1 MAEKL
6 AVVFIGSMLVGIGVN
21 GFLVPHHLLDGG
33 IIGIG
38 LILHYHY
45 HIPTGMTMILISTPL
60 YLFVWFYNKQ
70 YFFYGIFGFITSS
83 FMIDSLSFLRN
94 SFSLSLIPSSIIGGI
109 IIGVGIGTM
118 LRFETSTGGTDLLA
132 QIISNFSSIHVGL
145 IIFFIDGFILV
156 SGINIVGFERLLF
169 SFLTIVFVAI
179 FTTLITGKRNED
191 QKRS

>member
-1 MAEKL
+1 M

-45 HIPTGMTMILISTPL
+45 SIPTGMTMILISIPL

-70 YFFYGIFGFITSS
+70 YFFFGIFGFLTSS
-83 FMIDSLSFLRN
+83 FMIDSLSFLRD
-94 SFSLSLIPSSIIGGI
+94 SFSLSMVLSSIIGGI
-109 IIGVGIGTM
+109 IIGVGIGIM

-132 QIISNFSSIHVGL
+132 QIISNFASIHIGV
-145 IIFFIDGFILV
+145 IIFVLDGLV
-156 SGINIVGFERLLF
+156 LVCGISIVGADKLSA
-169 SFLTIVFVAI
+169 SFIAIVFVAI
-179 FTTLITGKRNED
+179 FTTLMTGKKQVE
-191 QKRS
+191 